1 MSAKYILKIQ
11 TDNEFLRNKYR
22 ERVNVYGDAGVDL
35 YCPKD
40 MRIVNSDQS
49 VKIDFEIRCQ
59 MVDVFSDVIDF
70 SYMLVPRSSI
80 VKTPLRLANS
90 IGIIDSGYRGNIM
103 ACVDN
108 IDTLVEDEELE
119 YYQIKQ
125 GDRLFQIVHPSL
137 EGIKVELVDELPSSN
152 RGTGGFGS
160 TGK

>member
-40 MRIVNSDQS
+40 IRIVNQDQS

-70 SYMLVPRSSI
+70 SYMLLPRSSI

-108 IDTLVEDEELE
+108 IDSLVEDEELE

>member
-137 EGIKVELVDELPSSN
+137 EGIKLELVDELPSSN

>member
-40 MRIVNSDQS
+40 IRIVNQDQS

-70 SYMLVPRSSI
+70 SYMLLPRSSI

-137 EGIKVELVDELPSSN
+137 EGIKVELVDKLPSSN

>member
-40 MRIVNSDQS
+40 MRIVNRDQS

>member
-1 MSAKYILKIQ
+1 
-11 TDNEFLRNKYR
+11 
-22 ERVNVYGDAGVDL
+22 
-35 YCPKD
+35 
-40 MRIVNSDQS
+40 
-49 VKIDFEIRCQ
+49 

-70 SYMLVPRSSI
+70 SYMLLPRSSI

>member
-40 MRIVNSDQS
+40 MRIVNRDQS

-70 SYMLVPRSSI
+70 SYMLLPRSSI

>member
-40 MRIVNSDQS
+40 MRIVNRDQS

-108 IDTLVEDEELE
+108 IDALVEDEELE

-160 TGK
+160 TVK

>member
-1 MSAKYILKIQ
+1 
-11 TDNEFLRNKYR
+11 
-22 ERVNVYGDAGVDL
+22 
-35 YCPKD
+35 
-40 MRIVNSDQS
+40 
-49 VKIDFEIRCQ
+49 

-137 EGIKVELVDELPSSN
+137 EGIKVELVDKLPSSN
-152 RGTGGFGS
+152 RTFPRLTAAS
-160 TGK
+160 NRPASATDFNSSFALATLPHFASKAAAPITPDWDSCKSELFMAL

>member
-137 EGIKVELVDELPSSN
+137 EGIKVELVDDLPSSN

>member
-11 TDNEFLRNKYR
+11 TDNEFLRKLYK
-22 ERVNVYGDAGVDL
+22 ERANVYGDAGVDL

-40 MRIVNSDQS
+40 MRIVNGDQS

-137 EGIKVELVDELPSSN
+137 EGIKVELVDKLPSSN